1 MFLET
6 IVLIAIIILLIVVM
20 QLKSALSEKLDF
32 LYHQIQELNA
42 KLATK
47 ELQNQSVQ
55 EQNLANAEIQIVK
68 TPAPTE
74 EKPFTP
80 FVPYQ
85 QPVEPAIPE
94 PEIPLVP
101 EAIVPPTAET
111 PVIPEPEAIE
121 ETEFI
126 AEPEPIA
133 RIAAEVQPQMVRE
146 YTPPPHKPSFSE
158 RNPDLEKFIGEN
170 LFNKIGIV
178 ILVLG
183 MGFFLKYA
191 IDKDWINEIGRV
203 SIGILCGGGMI
214 ALAHRMR
221 KSFATFSS
229 MLVGGGIAILY
240 FTVTIGYQQ
249 YHLFSQTIAFII
261 TILITAFTVLLSIS
275 YDRKELAL
283 FAVLGGF
290 GAPFMVSNGSGNYVV
305 LFTYILTLN
314 IGMLILAYYKK
325 WSIVNIVCYIFTIIL
340 YGSWLQFDVVSSKG
354 KPAPYAGALIFATL
368 FYLVFL
374 AMNIINNI
382 KEKTNF
388 NAMEIGI
395 LLSNTFLYYGAGMF
409 ILNHVGDGDYRG
421 LFTAA
426 MGVINL
432 VFAYALYKHEKVD
445 RNLIYL
451 LIGLVLT
458 FVTLAAPVQLNGN
471 YITLFW
477 AAESVLLLWLSQK
490 SGITLIRQASIVVLA
505 LMAVSLVLDWQ
516 QVYWTTLNSKEVIT
530 LTPIFNKGFV
540 TGFVV
545 LAGLICY
552 SRLLKTE
559 IKSIL
564 FDEVKTARTIIAI
577 VATVLGYFV
586 ICFELNYQ
594 ALIYFPQTRILA
606 LGCFNYLYLIVVAAV
621 IKDRLEDAYK
631 LMVGA
636 LIAVSLAC
644 YLFMFNFETIALR
657 NTYLQ
662 GPNGSFANYLFHY
675 VLVVL
680 ALVALNYLYKFVKNS
695 KSEQALLT
703 FQWVGSFFIIY
714 LASAELDH
722 LVVTTQYWKT
732 KSIYTILDNT
742 HKTGFAI
749 LWGCFAFLYI
759 YIGMKWKSK
768 NIRIISITLL
778 GITLL
783 KLFLF
788 DLRNLSEGGKIAAF
802 ISLGILLLVISFM
815 YQRLKKLLLDN
826 DRKSQEAQQDEK
838 PEQD

>member
-6 IVLIAIIILLIVVM
+6 IVLIAIIILLFVVM

-32 LYHQIQELNA
+32 LYHQIQDLNA
-42 KLATK
+42 KLAAK
-47 ELQNQSVQ
+47 EQQYQAPQ
-55 EQNLANAEIQIVK
+55 EQRQPDAQIQPVNIPIPV
-68 TPAPTE
+68 E

-80 FVPYQ
+80 YVPYQ
-85 QPVEPAIPE
+85 RPVEPVVPE
-94 PEIPLVP
+94 PVVTPVP
-101 EAIVPPTAET
+101 EPVVPPVAET
-111 PVIPEPEAIE
+111 PVIPEPAAVE
-121 ETEFI
+121 EEEFI
-126 AEPEPIA
+126 AAPEPIA
-133 RIAAEVQPQMVRE
+133 KIAAEAQVQPQRE
-146 YTPPPHKPSFSE
+146 YTPPARKPSFSE

-229 MLVGGGIAILY
+229 VLVGGGIAILY

-249 YHLFSQTIAFII
+249 YHLFSQTVAFIM

-275 YDRKELAL
+275 YDRKELAI

-290 GAPFMVSNGSGNYVV
+290 GAPFMVSNGAGNYVV

-325 WSIVNIVCYIFTIIL
+325 WSVVNIVCYIFTIIL
-340 YGSWLQFDVVSSKG
+340 YGSWLQFDVVLSKG
-354 KPAPYAGALIFATL
+354 KPAPYAGALIFGTL

-409 ILNHVGDGDYRG
+409 ILNHLGGGDYRG

-432 VFAYALYKHEKVD
+432 IFAYALYKHDKVD

-458 FVTLAAPVQLNGN
+458 FITLAAPVQLDGN

-477 AAESVLLLWLSQK
+477 AAESVLLIWLSQK

-516 QVYWTTLNSKEVIT
+516 QVYWSTLNSKLT
-530 LTPIFNKGFV
+530 LTPIANKGFV
-540 TGFVV
+540 TGVVV
-545 LAGLICY
+545 LAALILY

-559 IKSIL
+559 IRSIL

-577 VATVLGYFV
+577 TSTVLGYFI

-594 ALIYFPQTRILA
+594 AAIYFPQTKVLV
-606 LGCFNYLYLIVVAAV
+606 LGAFNYLYLIVVAAV
-621 IKDRLEDAYK
+621 IKDRLEESYK
-631 LMVGA
+631 LIVGA
-636 LIAVSLAC
+636 IIAVSLAC

-657 NTYLQ
+657 NAYLQ

-675 VLVVL
+675 ILVIL
-680 ALVALNYLYKFVKNS
+680 ALIALYYLYKFVKNG
-695 KSEQALLT
+695 KSAQALLI
-703 FQWVGSFFIIY
+703 FQWVGSFFILY
-714 LASAELDH
+714 VASAELDH
-722 LVVTTQYWKT
+722 LMVTTQYWKT
-732 KSIYTILDNT
+732 RSIYTILDNT
-742 HKTGFAI
+742 HKTGYAI

-759 YIGMKWKSK
+759 YIGMRWKSK
-768 NIRIISITLL
+768 NIRIISISLL
-778 GITLL
+778 AVTLL

-802 ISLGILLLVISFM
+802 ISLGVLLLVISFM

-826 DRKSQEAQQDEK
+826 DRKSQETQTEDK